1 MSHFSGISKCLER
14 RRSFREFKYYWI
26 TFVYLL
32 EQIRFQ
38 FDLFWDHFSSVKTQ
52 QSWNFS
58 SPTRIWFRIK
68 IKTFSIWKR
77 ILWLGMIFFST
88 NSHLIFVADRF
99 TSDEIVSDLNQKKY
113 SATFFQDT
121 MDLIDVNQN
130 TFWLW
135 AQNANRRAGLTCSN
149 CSTSTTTLW
158 RRNSSGEPVC
168 NACGLYFKLHG
179 VSPVFLLFFETSVFF
194 FLSFVVSNRISPD
207 RHTAT
212 RISFIA
218 TRMSLDLSQA
228 FLISLNLP
236 GLTAFYRVFFL
247 GLGISGFYLVLPIF

>member
-77 ILWLGMIFFST
+77 ILWLGMIFFFNKFPSNFCCRSFHFRW
-88 NSHLIFVADRF
+88 NSFGF
-99 TSDEIVSDLNQKKY
+99 KQKKNIPRHFFKILWIWLTWIKIRFDCGRRMRTDAPG
-113 SATFFQDT
+113 SPAPTAARRRRRCGVATVPASRCAT
-121 MDLIDVNQN
+121 PAAS
-130 TFWLW
+130 T
-135 AQNANRRAGLTCSN
+135 SN
-149 CSTSTTTLW
+149 CTASVPFFFC
-158 RRNSSGEPVC
+158 SSKHP
-168 NACGLYFKLHG
+168 Y
-179 VSPVFLLFFETSVFF
+179 FF
-194 FLSFVVSNRISPD
+194 FLVS
-207 RHTAT
+207 
-212 RISFIA
+212 
-218 TRMSLDLSQA
+218 
-228 FLISLNLP
+228 
-236 GLTAFYRVFFL
+236 
-247 GLGISGFYLVLPIF
+247 